1 MQNYKN
7 IWATIFLALSL
18 TSVSYAHEGHETPGS
33 IKANHGGIVK
43 PGKEI
48 NLEYVV
54 SGTEVTLY
62 PLDHDGKDL
71 PASEV
76 KLTAT
81 SKIPKGKVE
90 QLTIESTNGFKTN
103 VDFKGAYRSEVVVT
117 SEVKGKKDTF
127 KFQVEKQ

>member
-54 SGTEVTLY
+54 SL
-62 PLDHDGKDL
+62 
-71 PASEV
+71 
-76 KLTAT
+76 
-81 SKIPKGKVE
+81 VE
-90 QLTIESTNGFKTN
+90 GFTIKS
-103 VDFKGAYRSEVVVT
+103 VT
-117 SEVKGKKDTF
+117 STMESVAVLTVYAFVKSSVVKKLGPNVYVGNVGAAPVGFPATILLTTYF
-127 KFQVEKQ
+127 SGSK